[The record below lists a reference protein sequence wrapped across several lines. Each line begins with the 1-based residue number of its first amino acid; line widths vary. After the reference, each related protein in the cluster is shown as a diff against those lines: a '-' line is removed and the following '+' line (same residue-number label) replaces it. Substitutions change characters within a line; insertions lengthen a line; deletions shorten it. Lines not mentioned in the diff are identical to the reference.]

1 MNEIQLPWTP
11 RKSDFVQPGFHS
23 SQTTAYEMMFEFLR
37 LSPSYELARIERTR
51 GLTNE
56 EQKKCP
62 NDFKKVLVT
71 YDLIGDVNHVLF
83 RQWWL
88 DTGLKVFGN
97 PYSKPQLHEIAIFE
111 KGQQTDIALIA
122 DQVKN
127 HFVKARED
135 EGLSAALLVSLPLE
149 LKRSEIMKIFKQLLD
164 QHLKEDVAHAS
175 QPKIK
180 LLGQHFHTKAMLKG
194 LRLLCMKAAK
204 PNWEN
209 WRLGAISEIS
219 PSYSKVLDPRAP
231 RTPKNSIE
239 MDDRIILGKIVFRSI
254 TKFETIVENAARGK
268 FPCEDRVELTDFEY
282 PKLVN
287 RLNSHTKWIKDL
299 KAEWVRKNKSN

>member
-1 MNEIQLPWTP
+1 M
-11 RKSDFVQPGFHS
+11 
-23 SQTTAYEMMFEFLR
+23 
-37 LSPSYELARIERTR
+37 
-51 GLTNE
+51 
-56 EQKKCP
+56 
-62 NDFKKVLVT
+62 
-71 YDLIGDVNHVLF
+71 
-83 RQWWL
+83 
-88 DTGLKVFGN
+88 
-97 PYSKPQLHEIAIFE
+97 
-111 KGQQTDIALIA
+111 
-122 DQVKN
+122 
-127 HFVKARED
+127 
-135 EGLSAALLVSLPLE
+135 SAALLVSLPLE
-149 LKRSEIMKIFKQLLD
+149 LKRSEIMKIFTQLLD
-164 QHLKEDVAHAS
+164 QHLKEDVVHAS

-268 FPCEDRVELTDFEY
+268 FPCEDKVELTDFEY

-299 KAEWVRKNKSN
+299 KAEWVRKYKSN